1 MSLAEVKKKR
11 KIGQDP
17 NNKCW
22 SDNKN
27 GMGYKLLQKMGWSE
41 GKGLGVNLDGV
52 QEHVKIETC
61 NENLGIGADLNYAD
75 KWIEGASSYED
86 LLNRLNSD
94 QSCCTDKKEKIKH
107 EKKKKK
113 SKEPK
118 KAHIEKHD
126 SDRKKR
132 KTEAKLNEEQ
142 KIADSCDTQPLNL
155 HLSYRHKFIKNKNVR
170 NYSEEDLKAIF
181 GEK

>member
-22 SDNKN
+22 SENKN

-86 LLNRLNSD
+86 LLNRLNND
-94 QSCCTDKKEKIKH
+94 QPCCTDKGEKMELK
-107 EKKKKK
+107 KKKKK
-113 SKEPK
+113 SKELK
-118 KAHIEKHD
+118 KTHREKHD
-126 SDRKKR
+126 SDRKKE
-132 KTEAKLNEEQ
+132 KAEAKSSEKQ
-142 KIADSCDTQPLNL
+142 KNSDSCDGQPLNL
-155 HLSYRHKFIKNKNVR
+155 HLSYRHKFIKNKSVK